1 MIVSV
6 QHFNELI
13 QIPPKH
19 PGYVKQFADKSINVH
34 DHECICCSNG
44 GLERMGKQ
52 VDMYNEQL
60 KEVVARLN
68 RELAGTLIEDLLG
81 IKRQKD
87 VAVVYQPLDT
97 YSATVPVDSI
107 R

>member
-1 MIVSV
+1 
-6 QHFNELI
+6 
-13 QIPPKH
+13 
-19 PGYVKQFADKSINVH
+19 
-34 DHECICCSNG
+34 
-44 GLERMGKQ
+44 MGKQ

-68 RELAGTLIEDLLG
+68 RELTGTIIEDLLG
-81 IKRQKD
+81 IKRQKE
-87 VAVVYQPLDT
+87 VTVVYQPLDT